1 MKKVYRAVKKSVIY
15 ILNNSYKLDHWWLG
29 YLICLTGFIITIA
42 AFYPG
47 MMSPDSIDNFNS
59 GRQGIYRDI
68 ASPVMSYL
76 WGLLDSIFPGPALMF
91 VLQNL
96 LFWCGC
102 AIFWYAART
111 KHILLRLLLVLFGFM
126 PQIISQLTTVWK
138 DVQLAAA
145 FFFVSALLYFSKQ
158 TKYVFPVLITP
169 VFLFYGYAVRLN
181 AAAAVLPL
189 AVWTGII
196 FCELYSS
203 QSFIQRKTIYGG
215 LTGIVYFFVLTAGV
229 YFVNNKLTEGKTV
242 YPSQQIFLYDLAAIS
257 LDRNEPLLP
266 EYVLQK
272 SNFSLENVKT
282 GYNFRSVNSLIYG
295 DHPKKGD
302 SPILKLTQNPDEIT
316 ALKNKWY
323 ETVADNKLSYLRHRY
338 FVFAQLNGFTRQTVS
353 NPYWDSGFNNN
364 PPEFRAEPN
373 LLYKVL
379 MKYFSLFKKYFLFRG
394 YFWLALCFIII
405 YQAIKHK
412 FQSEWQAVFFLSVS
426 SILYNF
432 AYFPTTPSTEFRYIF
447 WSELA
452 AAAAGIFAVYLLFKE
467 RSNKNGKNV
476 TVHQNEN

>member
-1 MKKVYRAVKKSVIY
+1 M
-15 ILNNSYKLDHWWLG
+15 
-29 YLICLTGFIITIA
+29 ICLSGFLITIA

-47 MMSPDSIDNFNS
+47 FMSPDSIDNFNS

-76 WGLLDSIFPGPALMF
+76 WGLLDTIVPGPALMF
-91 VLQNL
+91 LLQNFV
-96 LFWCGC
+96 FWSGC

-145 FFFVSALLYFSKQ
+145 LFFVSALLYLSQQ
-158 TKYVFPVLITP
+158 TKSVFPILITP
-169 VFLFYGYAVRLN
+169 IFLFYGYAVRLN

-196 FCELYSS
+196 ICELFSS
-203 QSFIQRKTIYGG
+203 GTFVKRKNIYAG
-215 LTGIVYFFVLTAGV
+215 LIGIVYFLVLTLGV
-229 YFVNNKLTEGKTV
+229 YFVNDKLTEGKTV

-257 LDRNEPLLP
+257 IDRNEPLFP
-266 EYVLQK
+266 EYVLREA
-272 SNFSLENVKT
+272 NFSLENVKT
-282 GYNFRSVNSLIYG
+282 GYNLRSVNSLIYG
-295 DHPKKGD
+295 DHPKQGD
-302 SPILKLTQNPDEIT
+302 PPILKLTQNPEEIA

-323 ETVADNKLSYLRHRY
+323 ETVCDNKLSYLGHRY
-338 FVFAQLNGFTRQTVS
+338 LVFAQLNGFTRQTIS
-353 NPYWDSGFNNN
+353 NPYWDSGFGDN
-364 PPEFRAEPN
+364 PPEFRSEPN
-373 LLYKVL
+373 VLYKVL
-379 MKYFSLFKKYFLFRG
+379 MKYFSLFKKYFFFRG
-394 YFWLALCFIII
+394 YFWLALCFIFI

-412 FQSEWQAVFFLSVS
+412 FKSEWQMVFFLSVS

-452 AAAAGIFAVYLLFKE
+452 AAIAAIFAVYLLFKE
-467 RSNKNGKNV
+467 RSNRNDKKEIIHN
-476 TVHQNEN
+476 NEN